1 MNMAKKTARK
11 TTTSAGRK
19 QSSLGDQLRKA
30 IKDSGLTVY
39 AVAKGSGLSQ
49 SVTLRFVAQQRDVTL
64 TSATKLAHF
73 FGMEFTEPK
82 LR

>member
-1 MNMAKKTARK
+1 MKMAKKTARK
-11 TTTSAGRK
+11 SAARTNRK
-19 QSSLGDQLRKA
+19 RPSLGDQLRKA

-64 TSATKLAHF
+64 SSATKLAHF

-82 LR
+82 LP